1 MVTAEKMPGLADTKP
16 SNSAEVD
23 GVHLDHSPM
32 EKSKKNYLYF
42 EGHFGDSTKQHMR
55 MVSFSNA

>member
-1 MVTAEKMPGLADTKP
+1 MVTAEKMPGLAEMKP

-32 EKSKKNYLYF
+32 KKSKKNYLVKVNRHA
-42 EGHFGDSTKQHMR
+42 ELI
-55 MVSFSNA
+55 AA